1 MNNTLKQM
9 NENLIRILKKRQKKL
24 LFTVIRTTGRDKD
37 FISGQL
43 EEINRVLELLKHAP
57 NEQE

>member
-1 MNNTLKQM
+1 M

-43 EEINRVLELLKHAP
+43 EEINRVLDLLKHAP